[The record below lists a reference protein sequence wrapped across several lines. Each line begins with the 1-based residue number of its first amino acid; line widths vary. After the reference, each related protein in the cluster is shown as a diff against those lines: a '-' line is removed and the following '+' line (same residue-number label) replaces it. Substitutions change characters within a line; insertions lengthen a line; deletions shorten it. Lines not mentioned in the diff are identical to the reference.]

1 MTNPDTNALHR
12 ELATAIV
19 AFQEAVARRLG
30 MTAAERKCAGLIAE
44 LGTITPKRLAE
55 MTGLTT
61 GAITGIADRLER
73 AGYVKREPN
82 PDDRRSIILRSRN
95 GGKLAGQTAPLF
107 ASLTEQMTQLD
118 KRYSAKDRA
127 LIQRHLQD
135 TIAIVRGEIAKMASD
150 RHDS

>member
-1 MTNPDTNALHR
+1 MAEANSNTLHR

-44 LGTITPKRLAE
+44 RGHVTPKQLSR

-61 GAITGIADRLER
+61 GAITGIVDRLER
-73 AGYVKREPN
+73 AGYATREPN
-82 PDDRRSIILRSRN
+82 PLDRRSVIVRARN
-95 GGKLAGQTAPLF
+95 AGKLNRVAGPFFQ
-107 ASLTEQMTQLD
+107 SLTGAMTKLD
-118 KRYSAKDRA
+118 ERYTAEERA

-135 TIAIVRGEIAKMASD
+135 TIAVLRGEIEKVEK
-150 RHDS
+150 RG